1 MREKCPITE
10 FFLVP
15 IFPHLE
21 YLSLFS
27 PNAGKYGPVKTPYLD
42 TFRTVEDPS
51 LWSWKLARTST
62 CHIFFGEMTPKHGL
76 LVTQNPNNRLKFRVN
91 IIHICT
97 HYLKKTEYWVKY
109 FLCQRQKILELL
121 LFKVA
126 VPHQTC
132 RHWKPCK
139 FLSRFHCGSKFKT
152 HHRPITSC
160 TTFLVQL
167 LQFF

>member
-1 MREKCPITE
+1 MRKKCTITE

-15 IFPHLE
+15 IFPHLD

-27 PNAGKYGPVKTPYLD
+27 PNAGKYGPEKTPYLD
-42 TFRTVEDPS
+42 TFRAVEDPS
-51 LWSWKLARTST
+51 FWSWKLARTST

-76 LVTQNPNNRLKFRVN
+76 LVTQNPNNRLKFWVN
-91 IIHICT
+91 IIHICA

-109 FLCQRQKILELL
+109 FLCQHQRISKLL

-126 VPHQTC
+126 VPHPTC

-139 FLSRFHCGSKFKT
+139 FLSRLHCGSKLKT
-152 HHRPITSC
+152 HHGPITSC
-160 TTFLVQL
+160 STFLVQL